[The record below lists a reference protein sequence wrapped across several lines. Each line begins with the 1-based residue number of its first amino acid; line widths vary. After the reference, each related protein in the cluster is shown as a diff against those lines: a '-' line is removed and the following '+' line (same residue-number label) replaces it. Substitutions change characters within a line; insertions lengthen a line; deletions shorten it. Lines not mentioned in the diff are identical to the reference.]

1 MSIFTE
7 FRESL
12 AELEKSTIE
21 ILSASVGF
29 KYSPKDIIEKINFIM
44 TDGTAHN
51 LKVFDSVYQDLGTEY
66 TPTSVTCNMHVLM
79 MFQRKAEKYFKAFM
93 MVWIMRK

>member
-21 ILSASVGF
+21 ILSASIGF
-29 KYSPKDIIEKINFIM
+29 KYSPKDTIEKINFVM
-44 TDGTAHN
+44 TDRAAHN
-51 LKVFDSVYQDLGTEY
+51 L
-66 TPTSVTCNMHVLM
+66 
-79 MFQRKAEKYFKAFM
+79 
-93 MVWIMRK
+93 